1 MAIGKKPKSS
11 LPKPAIDADR
21 AAEAFISGAVREAP
35 EVDSRKARVMIRF
48 DPALLQRIDKAAK
61 RRGIPRTAWINFV
74 ASRALDEEEA

>member
-11 LPKPAIDADR
+11 LAKPPTDAER
-21 AAEAFISGAVREAP
+21 AAEAFISGAVKETIT
-35 EVDSRKARVMIRF
+35 EDNRKTRVMIRF
-48 DPALLQRIDKAAK
+48 DAALLQRIDKAAK